1 MDNMNFNDED
11 VNGKLFSWRFH
22 PQRYITKENALDYF
36 HLYSYVDELAD
47 SISGI
52 VETPS
57 FNQFLLESCQL
68 LANSLDLIH
77 QGYFDAA
84 LYSVRQAGEVIL
96 IGALFTNLDQT
107 ERETK
112 YKKWA
117 SLKGFPSFSELSG
130 MLRAKDSE
138 YRELLEQMPEID
150 ELISKL
156 NRRANKYIHKQGHE
170 SFYTKPYGMAPESAG
185 RIHEDFAEYFK
196 AAVKVC
202 AIFRLA
208 ADPFPL
214 LRSDPECEYRFPDCI
229 TPEFSQSFIEDCLG
243 NDFVEHYTQT
253 DSYRNWLEAIKSTF
267 PQVKESTYN
276 VSGHHFIDLSNI
288 NDILDELDKLTFKEA
303 TAVLFTA
310 LFSKKT
316 VAVHLSGMLDA
327 FINSAKPLNGLYLS
341 DMSECAEQLGGIN
354 VPLVDICRVANCDIS
369 NKNSEIKSYVS
380 SFPFESECVCI
391 ETDSIL
397 DSDEISL
404 GRKAVAELAELWRQI
419 QLGECDMPEI
429 KETVLFNQIE
439 QCL

>member
-1 MDNMNFNDED
+1 MNFNDED

-22 PQRYITKENALDYF
+22 PQRYITKENALDYY

-84 LYSVRQAGEVIL
+84 FYSVRQAGEVIL
-96 IGALFTNLDQT
+96 IGVLFTNLDNA
-107 ERETK
+107 EREAK

-117 SLKGFPSFSELSG
+117 SLESFPSFSKLSG
-130 MLRAKDSE
+130 MLRAADSE

-170 SFYTKPYGMAPESAG
+170 SFYTKPYGMAPESAD
-185 RIHEDFAEYFK
+185 RIQEDFAEYFK

-208 ADPFPL
+208 ADPFPI

-267 PQVKESTYN
+267 PQLKESTYN
-276 VSGHHFIDLSNI
+276 VSSLHFIDLSKI
-288 NDILDELDKLTFKEA
+288 EDILDELDKLTFYEA
-303 TAVLFTA
+303 TAVIFTA
-310 LFSKKT
+310 LFSEKVIAIHT
-316 VAVHLSGMLDA
+316 TGALDA
-327 FINSAKPLNGLYLS
+327 FSNSAKPSSGIYLS
-341 DMSECAEQLGGIN
+341 KMSDYVEQLGGIN
-354 VPLVDICRVANCDIS
+354 VPLVDICKLTDCDIS
-369 NKNSEIKSYVS
+369 IKPSFS
-380 SFPFESECVCI
+380 SFVTSFSIDSDIVCI
-391 ETDSIL
+391 DTDVAL
-397 DSDEISL
+397 DSNEIIL
-404 GRKAVAELAELWRQI
+404 GRRAAAGLAQLWGQI
-419 QLGECDMPEI
+419 QC
-429 KETVLFNQIE
+429 
-439 QCL
+439 

>member
-1 MDNMNFNDED
+1 MDIMNFNDEN

-22 PQRYITKENALDYF
+22 PQRYITKENALDYY

-84 LYSVRQAGEVIL
+84 FYSVRQAGEVIL
-96 IGALFTNLDQT
+96 IGALFTNLDNA
-107 ERETK
+107 ERKTK

-117 SLKGFPSFSELSG
+117 SLKRFPSFSELSG

-138 YRELLEQMPEID
+138 FRELLEQMPEID
-150 ELISKL
+150 ELIGQL
-156 NRRANKYIHKQGHE
+156 NKRANKYIHKQGHE

-208 ADPFPL
+208 ADPFPI

-229 TPEFSQSFIEDCLG
+229 TPEFSQSFIEECLG
-243 NDFVEHYTQT
+243 NEFVKHYIET
-253 DSYRNWLEAIKSTF
+253 DYYRNWVNAIKSTF
-267 PQVKESTYN
+267 PQLKEATYN
-276 VSGHHFIDLSNI
+276 VSNLHYIDLSNI
-288 NDILDELDKLTFKEA
+288 EDILDELDKLTLYEV

-310 LFSKKT
+310 LFSEKVIAINIT
-316 VAVHLSGMLDA
+316 GMLDA
-327 FINSAKPLNGLYLS
+327 FSNSARPSSGLYLS
-341 DMSECAEQLGGIN
+341 DMSAYAEQLGGVN
-354 VPLVDICRVANCDIS
+354 VPLAEICHLASLDTS
-369 NKNSEIKSYVS
+369 HKHSPVS
-380 SFPFESECVCI
+380 SFITSFSIASDFVCV
-391 ETDSIL
+391 ENDKLL
-397 DSDEISL
+397 DDNEVEL
-404 GRKAVAELAELWRQI
+404 GRNAAEELVQLWKQI
-419 QLGECDMPEI
+419 KTGQCSMSELEKTELFKWI
-429 KETVLFNQIE
+429 KQNV
-439 QCL
+439 

>member
-1 MDNMNFNDED
+1 M
-11 VNGKLFSWRFH
+11 
-22 PQRYITKENALDYF
+22 
-36 HLYSYVDELAD
+36 
-47 SISGI
+47 
-52 VETPS
+52 
-57 FNQFLLESCQL
+57 
-68 LANSLDLIH
+68 
-77 QGYFDAA
+77 
-84 LYSVRQAGEVIL
+84 
-96 IGALFTNLDQT
+96 
-107 ERETK
+107 
-112 YKKWA
+112 
-117 SLKGFPSFSELSG
+117 
-130 MLRAKDSE
+130 
-138 YRELLEQMPEID
+138 
-150 ELISKL
+150 
-156 NRRANKYIHKQGHE
+156 
-170 SFYTKPYGMAPESAG
+170 
-185 RIHEDFAEYFK
+185 
-196 AAVKVC
+196 
-202 AIFRLA
+202 
-208 ADPFPL
+208 
-214 LRSDPECEYRFPDCI
+214 
-229 TPEFSQSFIEDCLG
+229 G
-243 NDFVEHYTQT
+243 NDYVEHYTQT

-267 PQVKESTYN
+267 PQLKESTYN

-310 LFSKKT
+310 LFSRKT

-419 QLGECDMPEI
+419 QLGECDMSEI

>member
-1 MDNMNFNDED
+1 MDNMNFIDED
-11 VNGKLFSWRFH
+11 VNGQLFSWRHH
-22 PQRYITKENALDYF
+22 PQRYITKENALDYY

-47 SISGI
+47 SISGM

-77 QGYFDAA
+77 QCYFDAA
-84 LYSVRQAGEVIL
+84 FYSVRQAGEVIL
-96 IGALFTNLDQT
+96 IGALFTNLDEV
-107 ERETK
+107 EREAK

-117 SLKGFPSFSELSG
+117 SLGGFPSFSKLSD

-150 ELISKL
+150 EQIGRL
-156 NRRANKYIHKQGHE
+156 NKRANKYIHKQGHE
-170 SFYTKPYGMAPESAG
+170 SFYTKPYRMVPESAR

-208 ADPFPL
+208 ADPFPI
-214 LRSDPECEYRFPDCI
+214 LRSDPKCEYRFPDCI
-229 TPEFSQSFIEDCLG
+229 TPEFSQSFIENCLG

-267 PQVKESTYN
+267 PQLKESTYS
-276 VSGHHFIDLSNI
+276 VSSLHFIDLSNI
-288 NDILDELDKLTFKEA
+288 EEILDELDKLAFKEA
-303 TAVLFTA
+303 TAALFTA

-316 VAVHLSGMLDA
+316 VAVHLTGMLDA
-327 FINSAKPLNGLYLS
+327 FINSAKPSNGLYLS
-341 DMSECAEQLGGIN
+341 NMNEYTETLGGIN

-369 NKNSEIKSYVS
+369 NKNSEIKSYVT
-380 SFPFESECVCI
+380 SFPLESECVCI
-391 ETDSIL
+391 ETDSVL
-397 DSDEISL
+397 DSNEISL
-404 GRKAVAELAELWRQI
+404 GGKAAAELAQLCRQI
-419 QLGECDMPEI
+419 QLGECDMSKI
-429 KETVLFNQIE
+429 KETTLFKQIK
-439 QCL
+439 Q

>member
-1 MDNMNFNDED
+1 MDNMNFNDQD
-11 VNGKLFSWRFH
+11 VNGKLFSWRYH
-22 PQRYITKENALDYF
+22 PQRYITKENVLDYYQ
-36 HLYSYVDELAD
+36 LYSYVDELAD
-47 SISGI
+47 SISGM

-84 LYSVRQAGEVIL
+84 FYSVRQAGEVIL
-96 IGALFTNLDQT
+96 IGALFTNLDSA
-107 ERETK
+107 EREAK

-117 SLKGFPSFSELSG
+117 SLESFPSFSKLSG
-130 MLRAKDSE
+130 MLREADSE

-208 ADPFPL
+208 ADPFPI

-229 TPEFSQSFIEDCLG
+229 TPEFSQSFIEECLG
-243 NDFVEHYTQT
+243 NEFVKHYIEI
-253 DSYRNWLEAIKSTF
+253 DYYRNWVNAIKSTF
-267 PQVKESTYN
+267 PQLKEAIYN
-276 VSGHHFIDLSNI
+276 VSNLHYIDLSNI
-288 NDILDELDKLTFKEA
+288 EDTLDELDKLTLYEA

-310 LFSKKT
+310 LFSEKVIAIHIT
-316 VAVHLSGMLDA
+316 GMLDA
-327 FINSAKPLNGLYLS
+327 FSNSARLSNGLYLS
-341 DMSECAEQLGGIN
+341 DMSDYAEQLGGVN
-354 VPLVDICRVANCDIS
+354 VPLADICRLASFDTS
-369 NKNSEIKSYVS
+369 HEFSPVS
-380 SFPFESECVCI
+380 SFITSFPIASDYVCV
-391 ETDSIL
+391 ETDTLL
-397 DSDEISL
+397 DDNEVVL
-404 GRKAVAELAELWRQI
+404 GQKAAEELDWLWSRIKTGQCAMSE
-419 QLGECDMPEI
+419 L
-429 KETVLFNQIE
+429 KETALYKWIKQNV
-439 QCL
+439 

>member
-1 MDNMNFNDED
+1 MNFNDED

-22 PQRYITKENALDYF
+22 PQRYITKENALDYY

-84 LYSVRQAGEVIL
+84 FYSVRQAGEVIL
-96 IGALFTNLDQT
+96 IGALFTNLDNA
-107 ERETK
+107 ERDAK

-117 SLKGFPSFSELSG
+117 SLESFPSFSKLSG
-130 MLRAKDSE
+130 MLRAAGSE

-170 SFYTKPYGMAPESAG
+170 SSYTKPYGMAPESAG

-208 ADPFPL
+208 ADPFPI

-243 NDFVEHYTQT
+243 SDFVEHYTQT

-267 PQVKESTYN
+267 PQLKESTYN

-288 NDILDELDKLTFKEA
+288 EDILDELDKLTLYEA
-303 TAVLFTA
+303 TAVIFTA
-310 LFSKKT
+310 LFSEK
-316 VAVHLSGMLDA
+316 VIAVHTSGALDA
-327 FINSAKPLNGLYLS
+327 FSNSAKPSSGIYLS
-341 DMSECAEQLGGIN
+341 KMSDYVEQLGGIN
-354 VPLVDICRVANCDIS
+354 VPLVDICKLADCDILINPS
-369 NKNSEIKSYVS
+369 FS
-380 SFPFESECVCI
+380 SFVTSFSIESDIVCI
-391 ETDSIL
+391 ETDIAL
-397 DSDEISL
+397 DSNEIIL
-404 GRKAVAELAELWRQI
+404 GRKTAAELAELWRQI
-419 QLGECDMPEI
+419 QLGECDMSKI
-429 KETVLFNQIE
+429 KETTLFKQIE